1 MEIITGHINTD
12 MDSLAATFL
21 ARKLYPE
28 AMMVFPGSLNKN
40 VRDFVSLHK
49 DALPIGRY
57 GDIEPSA
64 VRRLIVVDTRNP
76 ARLGPLQELLKING
90 LEIVLFDHHGSQ
102 STDLRGH
109 EEFIAPVG
117 ATTTLVVEQIL
128 QRGLALSP
136 FEATVAAL
144 GVYEDT
150 GRFSFAGTTV
160 RDAQI
165 LPVLISAGAQ
175 LPVVN
180 EFIGWSLNEEQRRLL
195 ADLLT
200 QAEMLE
206 HHGLRYI
213 VAKAVRREYIEDLA
227 LITHRMGELYDV
239 DAALTMVA
247 MGHHVYFVGRSYSG
261 EIDVGYLA
269 QTLGGGGHT
278 RAASA
283 VVKNMDLEVVYQRI
297 VRLLGRGDK
306 LQRTARD
313 IMSSPVKTI
322 SPATT
327 MGEAAGILVRRGHS
341 GIPVVEDTRLVGIIS
356 RRDVEKARRSKLE
369 HAPVKGF
376 MNKNIISVTPDTGI
390 RDLQRIMIKHDVG
403 RLPVV
408 EGENMLGIVT
418 RSDVL
423 RILHGGEI
431 NGPYRLLYRETNTA
445 VLPSRQEM
453 QALLQKNPYVYQLLS
468 DMGKLAARMTLGV
481 AIVGGFVRDLLLGV
495 ANEDLDIVVEGNGL
509 AFAEELSRQ
518 MRAKLRT
525 HEKFGT
531 AMLILPDGRKIDVA
545 TARTEYYEYP
555 AALPTVRFSS
565 LRQDL
570 GRRDF
575 TINAM
580 ALDLAPE
587 NFGHI
592 LDFYGGYTDIRQGLI
607 RILYTQS
614 FIDDPTRLFRALRF
628 EQRYGFMLE
637 TETGRLL
644 HRGVDARI
652 WKDLSSDRVARE
664 LILIFKE
671 NRCRRIL
678 KRLDKIGLWSALF
691 PAVPLD
697 GIIWEGLRRAQQV
710 RDIVA
715 NFLTV
720 EHPWLVVPMLLF
732 HRLAPERRAAY
743 IEVLR
748 LTARQREMMLNTL
761 RGLDTVRRKLQ
772 QPHLTNAE
780 IYELL
785 IPFGGEAIILVAT
798 LSCRVKLANR
808 RILRF
813 LKELRGIKPL
823 LDGEAI
829 RRLGIKPGPLI
840 GELLRILQRE
850 KLNGRLLT
858 EADELSHI
866 EKLIAKRKE
875 LPAGV

>member
-12 MDSLAATFL
+12 MDSLAATLL

-28 AMMVFPGSLNKN
+28 AIMVFPGTLNKN

-57 GDIEPSA
+57 GDIVPSD
-64 VRRLIVVDTRNP
+64 VRRLIIVDTRNP
-76 ARLGPLQELLKING
+76 ARLGPLRELLIIND

-102 STDLRGH
+102 NTDLCGH
-109 EEFIAPVG
+109 EEYIAPVG

-165 LPVLISAGAQ
+165 LSVLISAGAQ
-175 LPVVN
+175 LQVVN
-180 EFIGWSLNEEQRRLL
+180 EFIGWSINEEQRRLL
-195 ADLLT
+195 ADLLVK
-200 QAEMLE
+200 AEILE
-206 HHGLRYI
+206 QNGLRCI
-213 VAKAVRREYIEDLA
+213 VAKAVRQEYIEDLS

-239 DAALTMVA
+239 DAALTIVA
-247 MGHHVYFVGRSYSG
+247 MGNHVYFVGRSYSG

-269 QTLGGGGHT
+269 QALGGGGHA

-283 VVKNMDLEVVYQRI
+283 VIKNMELEAVYQRI

-322 SPATT
+322 SPSTT
-327 MGEAAGILVRRGHS
+327 MREAGRILVRRGHS
-341 GIPVVEDTRLVGIIS
+341 GIPVVEGTRIEGIIS
-356 RRDVEKARRSKLE
+356 RRDVDKAQRNNLG

-376 MNKNIISVTPDTGI
+376 MKRKIISVTPDTGI
-390 RDLQRIMIKHDVG
+390 KDLQRIMIKHDVG

-408 EGENMLGIVT
+408 EGENMIGIVT

-423 RILHGGEI
+423 RILHGGEV
-431 NGPYRLLYRETNTA
+431 NRPYRLLYRETNTS

-453 QALLQKNPYVYQLLS
+453 QALVQKNAYVYQLLS
-468 DMGKLAARMTLGV
+468 DIGTLAARMNLGV
-481 AIVGGFVRDLLLGV
+481 AIVGGFVRDLLLGMD
-495 ANEDLDIVVEGNGL
+495 NEDLDIVVEGNGL

-518 MRAKLRT
+518 MHAKLRT
-525 HEKFGT
+525 HEIFGT
-531 AMLILPDGRKIDVA
+531 AMLILPDGKKIDVA

-580 ALDLAPE
+580 ALDIAPD

-592 LDFYGGYTDIRQGLI
+592 LDFYGGYADIRQRLI
-607 RILYTQS
+607 RILYTES
-614 FIDDPTRLFRALRF
+614 FIDDPTRLFRAIRF

-644 HRGVDARI
+644 HRGVGSRI
-652 WKDLSSDRVARE
+652 WKDLSDDRVARE

-678 KRLDKIGLWSALF
+678 KRLDKIGLWKALF

-697 GIIWEGLRRAQQV
+697 RLIWEGLRRSRQV

-732 HRLAPERRAAY
+732 HRLAPECQVAY

-748 LTARQREMMLNTL
+748 LTARQREKILNTL
-761 RGLDTVRRKLQ
+761 RVLDTVLRELQ
-772 QPHLTNAE
+772 QPHLANAE

-785 IPFGGEAIILVAT
+785 IPLSGEAIILVAT

-829 RRLGIKPGPLI
+829 GRLGVKPGPVI
-840 GELLRILQRE
+840 GELLRNLQRE

-858 EADELSHI
+858 EADEI
-866 EKLIAKRKE
+866 NYIKKLIAKRKE
-875 LPAGV
+875 LPSGV